1 MFVFLLFLVFAS
13 IIFGGGGT
21 TIQFCLGHP
30 FGQQQPWAWPPPLNL
45 RGPTAKSVQWAHN
58 SHQWHWVQSWFQAH
72 PQFIT
77 LVLPPYSHF
86 PYCNQTEAFFST
98 WRWRFSI
105 GPHKQV
111 PFLQAMDDA
120 CNVITGG
127 DPDVRMSGLD
137 LPCQNF
143 FPRCLTNENIH
154 YDVDENLM
162 YKSTRPGW
170 W

>member
-105 GPHKQV
+105 GP
-111 PFLQAMDDA
+111 
-120 CNVITGG
+120 
-127 DPDVRMSGLD
+127 
-137 LPCQNF
+137 
-143 FPRCLTNENIH
+143 LTNKSLFSRPWMMPAMSSQEEILTWECQAWICH
-154 YDVDENLM
+154 ARIFFQDV
-162 YKSTRPGW
+162 
-170 W
+170 